1 MHIQLGRVFAIVAL
15 LSFIFMSCSSKA
27 SDELKNIPG
36 TLKELISSFS
46 VKDTVENISPSTII
60 GLCIVA
66 TVIFAVV
73 FRGLIFFMMLFGVL
87 IMMYGSIEKATDY
100 LKEKFNF
107 AKDIQLQSNNKKE
120 DKD

>member
-1 MHIQLGRVFAIVAL
+1 MRIQLSRVFAIVAL

-46 VKDTVENISPSTII
+46 VKDTVENMNPSTII
-60 GLCIVA
+60 GLCIA
-66 TVIFAVV
+66 TVILAVV
-73 FRGLIFFMMLFGVL
+73 FRGLIFFMIIFGVL
-87 IMMYGSIEKATDY
+87 IMMFGSTEKATDY